1 MIFFGSYLEKS
12 TLNHHA
18 PKLPMSLY
26 SGLKRLVIGRSL
38 PTSAHTEERLTR
50 AAGLA
55 VLSSDALSSVAYA
68 TEEILLVLVMAG
80 SGALGLSFPIAAAI
94 ILLLAIVILSYRQT
108 IKAYPK
114 GGGSYIVARENFGLV
129 PGLVAGGSLMIDY
142 ILTVT
147 VSVSA
152 GTAALTSALPSL
164 QPFTVELCLVFVF
177 LIMLANLRGLRESG
191 NLFMFPTYAF
201 IVCVFILMGLGFYQ
215 QATGYVAPPYPSVP
229 VQESL
234 GLFFVLRAFSAGCTA
249 LTGVEAI
256 SDGVMAFKPPEWK
269 NARTTLLYL
278 GIILGVMFLGVTY
291 LANAYH
297 IMPVEGQTVVSL
309 LGRQVVGDGWF
320 YFVLQTATLLI
331 LLLAA
336 NTSYADFPRLCY
348 FLARD
353 KFLPR
358 QLALL
363 GDRLVYSNGIIF
375 LSLCAAFLVVIFQGQ
390 TNAVIPLYAVGVF
403 TSFTLSQ
410 AGMVRHWY
418 LERTAGWRASG
429 AINALGAVVTA
440 IVLATIVATKF
451 RLGAWVVV
459 VAIPLTVYL
468 FLSIRRHY
476 DYVARRLSLDDL
488 APRSYIP
495 RPRVETATHPAI
507 LLVGQVHRGTVEALD
522 YARLIADEIVAVH
535 VDIGFTDAEKLR
547 QRWAQLEPDIPLV
560 ILDSPY
566 RSLVDPLVDFIAD
579 FESSHPGIFSTII
592 VPAFIT
598 RNWWEE
604 ILHNQTTLFLKIGL
618 RNKRSRVITTVR
630 YFL

>member
-1 MIFFGSYLEKS
+1 MG
-12 TLNHHA
+12 
-18 PKLPMSLY
+18 LY
-26 SGLKRLVIGRSL
+26 FGLKRLLIGRSL
-38 PTSAHTEERLTR
+38 PTSAHAEERLTR

-68 TEEILLVLVMAG
+68 TEEILLVLVAAG
-80 SGALGLSFPIAAAI
+80 SGALGLSLPIAIAI
-94 ILLLAIVILSYRQT
+94 ILLLGIVILSYRQT

-114 GGGSYIVARENFGLV
+114 GGGSYIVARENLGVV
-129 PGLVAGGSLMIDY
+129 PGLVAAASLMIDY

-152 GTAALTSALPSL
+152 GTAALTSAIPQLAPY
-164 QPFTVELCLVFVF
+164 TVELCLVFIF
-177 LIMLANLRGLRESG
+177 LLMLANLRGLRESG
-191 NLFMFPTYAF
+191 RLFMMPTYAF
-201 IVCVFILMGLGFYQ
+201 IVSIFILLGLGFYQ
-215 QATGYVAPPYPSVP
+215 QATGYGAATAYPTVP
-229 VQESL
+229 VQESPMQEL
-234 GLFFVLRAFSAGCTA
+234 SLFFVLRAFAAGCTA

-269 NARTTLLYL
+269 NARMTLLYL
-278 GIILGVMFLGVTY
+278 GGLLGTMFLGITY
-291 LANAYH
+291 LANVYH
-297 IMPVEGQTVVSL
+297 VVPQEGQTLVSL
-309 LGRQVVGDGWF
+309 LGRQIVGDGWF

-363 GDRLVYSNGIIF
+363 GDRLVYSNGIIV
-375 LSLCAAFLVVIFQGQ
+375 LSLCAGFLVIIFRGQ

-410 AGMVRHWY
+410 AGMVRHWFVG
-418 LERTAGWRASG
+418 RMAGWRSG
-429 AINALGAVVTA
+429 AAVNALGTGVTA
-440 IVLATIVATKF
+440 IVLATMVATKF
-451 RLGAWVVV
+451 RDGAWVVV
-459 VAIPLTVYL
+459 MAVPLAVYL
-468 FLSIRRHY
+468 FLSIHRHY
-476 DYVARRLSLDDL
+476 VYVAKRLSLDNL
-488 APRSYIP
+488 APRSYVP
-495 RPRVETATHPAI
+495 RPRVESATHPAI
-507 LLVGQVHRGTVEALD
+507 VLVGQIHRGTLEALD

-535 VDIGFTDAEKLR
+535 VDIGLTDQERLQ
-547 QRWAQLEPDIPLV
+547 QRWEQFEPGIPLV

-566 RSLVDPLVDFIAD
+566 RSLIDPLIDYIAY
-579 FESSHPGIFSTII
+579 FEMSHSGVFSTVI
-592 VPAFIT
+592 VPSFVT

-604 ILHNQTTLFLKIGL
+604 ILHNQTTLFLRIGL
-618 RNKRSRVITTVR
+618 RSHRSRVITTVR